1 MYTPKELRIARQ
13 YGRAS
18 GLDRA
23 LILVAAYLRVNVA
36 APVIAADIL
45 RIIEGCKIEPKS
57 SHVNEHQHATP
68 GQNDGP
74 PTLDPSRTAQQ

>member
-23 LILVAAYLRVNVA
+23 LVLVGAYLRVNA
-36 APVIAADIL
+36 AHAPTIAADVL
-45 RIIEGCKIEPKS
+45 AIIEGCKAEPKS
-57 SHVNEHQHATP
+57 SSSERAPTE
-68 GQNDGP
+68 GTGRELMP
-74 PTLDPSRTAQQ
+74 PAP